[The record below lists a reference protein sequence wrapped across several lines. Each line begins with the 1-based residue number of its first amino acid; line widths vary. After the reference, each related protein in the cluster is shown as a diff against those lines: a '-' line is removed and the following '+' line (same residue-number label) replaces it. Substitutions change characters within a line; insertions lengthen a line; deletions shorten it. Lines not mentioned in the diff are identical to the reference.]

1 MILNILKE
9 VNLLDFNKVLDSIFQ
24 PVVVLDKNKVIY
36 KNESAKKINLPKT
49 FNDDPKYTTLSCDG
63 KTIVIFKENNIGSF
77 LKTYT
82 NAFAHH
88 KIVLDRNKKPTD
100 YIFIDVNDVFLKI
113 LNLKREDIIGKRVTQ
128 IFKGIK
134 KDNVNWISIYGKVA
148 LTQKSISF
156 ETYSKINEKWFKI
169 TAFSPKKLEFITI
182 FEDITESKNTILDL
196 KKAKEELEAHEKRYK
211 DIIDNLRIP
220 ILVVTSNLES
230 KYCNSEFTK
239 LLGYTLDDI
248 KGKNWQS
255 KLISTNQ
262 KILDYEKKLSNKKA
276 INKLSRTVSIK
287 CKNSEI
293 KTVKISHIIVQ
304 NEIITTF
311 EDQTELLRAQQVLLE
326 EKQNYELIVKNAPVP
341 ILVHDGQKVILA
353 NEGVYKLFNVN
364 KSTKY
369 QGYDIFKNIP
379 PETKSI
385 IIDRWKHSDFGPL
398 PIITEEFFDSN
409 GKKIFLT
416 VSTSKILF
424 QRKPAFLVMFTDQ
437 TKEIETKES
446 LRKHL
451 RSETLLSII
460 TSFFVKSQNKKETM
474 ENSLEVINDMFN
486 LTQTCIFE
494 INNEKIAEIYEWK
507 AKNVPSQKEFINSLP
522 AKTGINIFTKLSSNG
537 LFMYKEIS
545 DIKNKQMREFISHQ
559 KVKSMLIIP
568 LTIHEKFNG
577 YFTLTCHNRIIG
589 WSKEK
594 ISLIK
599 SIGEI
604 ISAGLLRFRIEEEL
618 KQKVEELQKFQ
629 DITVNRELKMI
640 SLKEEINNL
649 TKSK

>member
-1 MILNILKE
+1 M
-9 VNLLDFNKVLDSIFQ
+9 DFNKVLDSIFQ